1 MNPKPPSR
9 IGKTTRRKDIYGNP
23 MVYCVLDEIVYIP
36 PSNPDKA
43 IYLQKLRFEGD
54 NGIVFRLCYYM
65 IGQKGRGK
73 GKWLYGQFA
82 TIFGKKNLKQFC
94 QKHEKKVGSR
104 ERVQFLID
112 K

>member
-23 MVYCVLDEIVYIP
+23 MVYCVLDEIAYIP

-43 IYLQKLRFEGD
+43 IYLQKLQFEGD

-82 TIFGKKNLKQFC
+82 TMIRQEDLEAVLSEARKKSWIL
-94 QKHEKKVGSR
+94 
-104 ERVQFLID
+104 
-112 K
+112 